1 MSAGVYIQ
9 KDAQGRILYIGQSC
23 NSYGRTSNHR
33 SSAPWG
39 EEIAET
45 VVIPFEFQ
53 RNRSSIERELI
64 RNLKPMHNKI
74 FKNLPTNEELKNLNF
89 VFTPHWFYDGV
100 RDHFQ
105 ARSEGA
111 VASLLGVTTNH
122 ILTVRLGLTNVST
135 QEKVFVS
142 AELGIT
148 PYQLPKFFARRR
160 NGSA

>member
-9 KDAQGRILYIGQSC
+9 KDAQGQVLYIGQC
-23 NSYGRTSNHR
+23 SNFYFRCSDHR
-33 SSAPWG
+33 SRSPWG
-39 EEIAET
+39 SKIAET
-45 VVIPFEFQ
+45 VLIPFEFQ

-64 RNLKPMHNKI
+64 RNLKPIYNKI

-135 QEKVFVS
+135 QEKVFIA
-142 AELGIT
+142 AELGIL

-160 NGSA
+160 NGPA